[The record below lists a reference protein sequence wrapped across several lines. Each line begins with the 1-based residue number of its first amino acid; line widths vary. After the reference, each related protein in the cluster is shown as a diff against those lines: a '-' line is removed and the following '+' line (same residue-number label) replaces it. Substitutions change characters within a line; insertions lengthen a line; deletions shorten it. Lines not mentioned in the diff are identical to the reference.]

1 MEKISIKELKEK
13 EPKLSFNIENKEGK
27 IVLLHSNI
35 TEINIKFYLI
45 DLEILFTREPKI
57 SEIINKPKD
66 DNNQS
71 NNIKEKFG
79 FVQPNF
85 STVIK
90 IPELK
95 NNNKSN
101 STIYEIPKNYK
112 NKNLLIEVN
121 YESIK
126 LLYLYLSSNLYIM
139 ITESIGELRVLDQ
152 NLKPLVKAYVKVYA
166 KLDDENNIIFYKD
179 GYSDLNGKFNYLI
192 INNNLIKQ
200 IKKFY
205 VYIYEV
211 NHGDTIK
218 ECFPPK
224 NIENMNNQDI
234 FDEMK
239 RQKKEKR
246 NIWKMLNKKR
256 KGPSLEDIFNEK
268 K

>member
-1 MEKISIKELKEK
+1 MKS
-13 EPKLSFNIENKEGK
+13 
-27 IVLLHSNI
+27 
-35 TEINIKFYLI
+35 
-45 DLEILFTREPKI
+45 
-57 SEIINKPKD
+57 
-66 DNNQS
+66 
-71 NNIKEKFG
+71 
-79 FVQPNF
+79 
-85 STVIK
+85 
-90 IPELK
+90 
-95 NNNKSN
+95 NKSTN
-101 STIYEIPKNYK
+101 STIYEIPKEYQ

-126 LLYLYLSSNLYIM
+126 LLDLYLSSNLYIM

-166 KLDDENNIIFYKD
+166 KSDEENTILFYKD
-179 GYSDLNGKFNYLI
+179 GYSDMNGKFNYLI
-192 INNNLIKQ
+192 MNNNLIKQ

-205 VYIYEV
+205 VYISEV

-218 ECFPPK
+218 EFFPPK
-224 NIENMNNQDI
+224 YIENMNSKDI

-246 NIWKMLNKKR
+246 NLWKMLNKKR